1 MLFQHQLPLVG
12 EGRLGNRE
20 VAKAYGAD
28 KEREQYVSAA
38 GDAGRWYAELA
49 QFAASRGISVDVHA
63 CCAPGAYLDLPTQS
77 SLVARTGGELCSYPH
92 FTAPSGAGAVPSA
105 SWPAGQLAPVAPVA
119 PDVAARLAHELAA
132 KCARET
138 GAEAVLKVRVSPGLK
153 THKYVGNFEDRAEHE
168 ADLAVVDS
176 EKAVLVT
183 LQHDGG
189 EVKDKDDLFVQAAL
203 LYTTASGQR
212 RVRVHNLRLIA
223 AETVQA
229 VFRHADVD
237 AIMVRNQVRRLA
249 SR

>member
-1 MLFQHQLPLVG
+1 
-12 EGRLGNRE
+12 
-20 VAKAYGAD
+20 
-28 KEREQYVSAA
+28 
-38 GDAGRWYAELA
+38 
-49 QFAASRGISVDVHA
+49 
-63 CCAPGAYLDLPTQS
+63 
-77 SLVARTGGELCSYPH
+77 
-92 FTAPSGAGAVPSA
+92 
-105 SWPAGQLAPVAPVA
+105 VAPVA